1 MTRARAGQRR
11 GSLLVRTQAVQ
22 MNGQVPGD
30 DVAMRLDQLQN
41 KVSDL
46 RFAVQTMPAR
56 QRNTLIAACV
66 LSPIA
71 LGILIWGLAKAIGP
85 VSFSQSTAAEIRA
98 QAAADMQ
105 SPEAQADIAKLTTLS
120 DDQLRAE
127 WEKRF
132 AAMEKHKADWDDSA
146 LIKSLYG
153 EFKRVEKVW
162 SERTKS
168 APGSRPEPAPQSK
181 AETKPQSKAGG

>member
-1 MTRARAGQRR
+1 
-11 GSLLVRTQAVQ
+11 
-22 MNGQVPGD
+22 
-30 DVAMRLDQLQN
+30 MRLDQLQS
-41 KVSDL
+41 KMSDV
-46 RFAVQTMPAR
+46 RFALQTMPAR
-56 QRNTLIAACV
+56 QRNTLIAASV

-71 LGILIWGLAKAIGP
+71 LGILIWGISKAIGP
-85 VSFSQSTAAEIRA
+85 VSIGHSTAAEIRA
-98 QAAADMQ
+98 QATADMQ
-105 SPEAQADIAKLTTLS
+105 SPEAQADIAKLSTLS

-168 APGSRPEPAPQSK
+168 APGSRPEPTPPGVPES
-181 AETKPQSKAGG
+181 KPQTKTGG